1 MSNLSNEMDRAKQQ
15 AIVMEKA
22 MHEYLTPAVESAT
35 HSLEALRR
43 KIKEVTDIIYVSV
56 GLPFSDVLIV
66 SKVEVL
72 VLEPTPIQSA
82 KKLRKEVADN
92 LENYNFVAVGT
103 KIKPS
108 QLYYVAWR
116 KVGSELKLIGCSD
129 NAPTK
134 VKLNKKED
142 D

>member
-56 GLPFSDVLIV
+56 GYPYAPFEIQKQVAIV
-66 SKVEVL
+66 

-82 KKLRKEVADN
+82 KMFRKKIADN
-92 LENYNFVAVGT
+92 IVNYGFVEGT
-103 KIKPS
+103 KVKPS
-108 QLYYVAWR
+108 KLYYVAWR

-134 VKLNKKED
+134 VKLNKKEYD
-142 D
+142 